1 MPQSEK
7 IMSIE
12 ITSALA
18 SASTSASHVD
28 YVTTEREGSKEYIQ
42 NNNAYKSFVKWL
54 VCMKNDVCAMKY
66 IYRWVIAICRYASC

>member
-18 SASTSASHVD
+18 SASASTSASHVD
-28 YVTTEREGSKEYIQ
+28 YVTTERDGSEEYIQ
-42 NNNAYKSFVKWL
+42 NNNAYKSFVK
-54 VCMKNDVCAMKY
+54 
-66 IYRWVIAICRYASC
+66 

>member
-18 SASTSASHVD
+18 STLALALTSASHVD
-28 YVTTEREGSKEYIQ
+28 YVTTEGEGGKEYIQ
-42 NNNAYKSFVKWL
+42 NNNAYKSFVK
-54 VCMKNDVCAMKY
+54 
-66 IYRWVIAICRYASC
+66 